1 MKEVNLKGYILY
13 DSKYMTLWKRQSY
26 RDSKNISGCQGL
38 AEEGRMHRW
47 NTEDYEGSENA
58 TMLDAYHYTFAQIES
73 EL

>member
-1 MKEVNLKGYILY
+1 MIFFLRYSSFWE
-13 DSKYMTLWKRQSY
+13 RQNH